1 MEEAQADFRLRDE
14 MTPLSVKTTPGT
26 GSLLEKEDFEP
37 RVEAY
42 NSCEDRNGITCK
54 EDSSTCPSNV
64 LLSSKRPSLSI
75 PFSTTPLATLGRA
88 VNYLEDFARSSIRS
102 SVLSKQ
108 TNHFKTWK
116 KRRMILRG
124 QCLFYYAISSM
135 GDEKYPR
142 AVIPLLH
149 VQVSTI
155 EFPRF
160 KRQNCFEISLPGYRS
175 VFLMA
180 KNAHD
185 REAWMSCI
193 LSASIPLTNDYKE
206 ILVQPDQMDLCCHLC
221 ALEDCMPHERVFYFR
236 YKIAFCLPRAN
247 DRFMSPTNRFEKNE
261 KRLTTLYDLNA
272 YCETYPDVLKDIRLF
287 QELIYLIEKMIF
299 RPFPPFQSLAPC
311 NVFVDDTLT
320 DPMDTEG
327 TYTVKMEYTLEDQSW
342 GLLTACYDILEKTME
357 QMDHLDKS
365 LRKSIFSETFT
376 SRFIALCKSPNHKER
391 QLVKNGLH
399 RLYYTLTQQ
408 RARIRTEIANEL
420 YEFLY
425 ETGNHYGIAELLEIL
440 GSIVNGFACPV
451 KLEHVQMLEKALIPL
466 HGSPAFLSY
475 HQQLMYAMVQYVAK
489 DHKFFRSILRG
500 ILQYWPVGNSIKE
513 VIFIVE
519 LEELLEHVLEE
530 TDFGEYGMKLA
541 YRISKCIS
549 SFQFQVADRAI
560 SWYNSAVCTRIMNQY
575 EKLGQKTFDVIK
587 HALWSV
593 IESHWNASIRVKAEE
608 AYTTYYKMGYDSDA
622 RYEAMLKLQEVREA
636 NEETGSRCSIALQQI
651 WNKGEKFSPEVLE
664 TSLRSSLSAENV
676 KFEEED
682 MSESSES
689 DGNSEEM
696 DTTQSQHDDDE
707 MST

>member
-1 MEEAQADFRLRDE
+1 
-14 MTPLSVKTTPGT
+14 
-26 GSLLEKEDFEP
+26 
-37 RVEAY
+37 
-42 NSCEDRNGITCK
+42 
-54 EDSSTCPSNV
+54 
-64 LLSSKRPSLSI
+64 
-75 PFSTTPLATLGRA
+75 
-88 VNYLEDFARSSIRS
+88 
-102 SVLSKQ
+102 
-108 TNHFKTWK
+108 
-116 KRRMILRG
+116 
-124 QCLFYYAISSM
+124 
-135 GDEKYPR
+135 
-142 AVIPLLH
+142 
-149 VQVSTI
+149 
-155 EFPRF
+155 
-160 KRQNCFEISLPGYRS
+160 
-175 VFLMA
+175 MA